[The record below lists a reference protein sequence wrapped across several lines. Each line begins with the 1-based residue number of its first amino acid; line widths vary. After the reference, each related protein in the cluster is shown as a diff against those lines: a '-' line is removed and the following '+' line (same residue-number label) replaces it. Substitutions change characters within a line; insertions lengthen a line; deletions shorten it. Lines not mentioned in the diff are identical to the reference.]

1 MPRLSP
7 SCLGQQYSL
16 CVTKPADREVHA
28 CVHFCTYMCAS
39 VHVCMRC
46 MHVFICACT
55 CVSVHGM
62 CVHAVCVCE
71 CMCACMSVH
80 VCGVC
85 ACACVCTSSDRH
97 VVGTWKSLESFSGR
111 LALGAALSGRVPR
124 LTGAPEVLTQP
135 YVMVTKS
142 LLT

>member
-1 MPRLSP
+1 MPHLSP

-46 MHVFICACT
+46 MHA
-55 CVSVHGM
+55 
-62 CVHAVCVCE
+62 CVHMRVYVCE
-71 CMCACMSVH
+71 CAWYVCACSVCACMSVH

-97 VVGTWKSLESFSGR
+97 VARTWKSLESFSGR
-111 LALGAALSGRVPR
+111 LALGATLSGRVPR